1 MARRP
6 QNGRR
11 GDETR
16 HYGHGPRA
24 GRKLPMHRMA
34 KPKRSDKA
42 AADGAMTMADL
53 AKLAGVSKIT
63 VSRAL
68 SENGVVS
75 AQTRDKVRALAAEH
89 GYKLNVSARNLRL
102 RQSHT
107 IAVIVEMTPSVN
119 RPMSDPYPLEL
130 LGGIAQELATANY
143 SVLLT
148 TRQGA
153 LAPAVQAADAV
164 ILLGQGAK
172 QQAVHLFDRLRLPMV
187 VWGAPGADDA
197 HVVVGSDNRL
207 GGASVAERFVSLG
220 RHHPVFLGDTDHAEM
235 AERHAGFVQ
244 HLKKHGITPFVVNHK
259 AFTAE
264 SGFDAVHALLRK
276 KTRFDAVFAIND
288 LLAMGAV
295 RALIE
300 AGLRVPEDVSVIG
313 YDDTP
318 LGASFIPALSSVH
331 QNWHEGGVLLA
342 RKALALF
349 RGEAVASETLPSR
362 LVVRAT

>member
-1 MARRP
+1 MPKSRR
-6 QNGRR
+6 N
-11 GDETR
+11 
-16 HYGHGPRA
+16 
-24 GRKLPMHRMA
+24 
-34 KPKRSDKA
+34 DKA
-42 AADGAMTMADL
+42 AAAPEGALTMADL
-53 AKLAGVSKIT
+53 ARLAGVSKIT

-68 SENGVVS
+68 SENGIV
-75 AQTRDKVRALAAEH
+75 AAGTRDKVRALAAEH

-107 IAVIVEMTPSVN
+107 IAVIVEMKPSVN

-148 TRQGA
+148 TRPGA

-164 ILLGQGAK
+164 ILLGQGAR

-187 VWGAPGADDA
+187 VWGAPGADEA
-197 HVVVGSDNRL
+197 HVVVGSDNRQ
-207 GGASVAERFVSLG
+207 GGASAAERFVALG

-235 AERHAGFVQ
+235 AERHAGFVK
-244 HLKKHGITPFVVNHK
+244 HLKTHGIAPIIIDHK

-264 SGFDAVHALLRK
+264 SGFEAVAGLLRK

-300 AGLRVPEDVSVIG
+300 AGLRVPEDVTVIG

-318 LGASFIPALSSVH
+318 LGAAFIPPLTSVH

-349 RGEAVASETLPSR
+349 RGEKVTSETLPSR
-362 LVVRAT
+362 LVVRTT